1 MLFVKLADV
10 FAKLEKVTSGNKM
23 REILS
28 GFFKTVPKS
37 EIDIV
42 VYLATGRIASKY
54 DDVVIGMA
62 DKMILKSIA
71 LASGESNNEVKKVF
85 KQKGDIGLAAE
96 ALCGRKR
103 KSLSIKDVFTGL
115 HKISKASGAGSQDT
129 KARILVEL
137 FKSASAL
144 EAKYIARLVLG
155 TLRLGASDMTVLDSL
170 SIAFTG
176 TKKNKPK
183 LEHAYH
189 ICPDVGVIAKTIATK
204 GLKDLEKI
212 GVKVNVPIQMMLAQR
227 VKSIQEILDKMP
239 GELAVEEKYD
249 GERMQVHIKGNKIKI
264 YSRKLDDIT
273 SQFPDVVEAIKKQVK
288 CKSCVIEGECCA
300 VDKSGKLRPFQILMR
315 RRRKY
320 DIERYIKKI
329 PVCLFLFDLLYLDGR
344 SYILKDYPE
353 RHKAL
358 KKVVKKQT
366 SSLQLANR
374 IVTTDLKAIQKFFDK
389 MVKHG
394 AEGIMVKSC
403 GKGSV
408 YKAGTRGWLWI
419 KWKKEYMKGMVDTFD
434 LVIVGAFAGK
444 GKRAGSYGSLLCA
457 VYNKKKNRYDTFT
470 KLGTG
475 FTDEQLKNLPK
486 KLKRYELKHKH
497 PLVNAKKEMK
507 PDIWFTPAI
516 VVEVLG
522 AEITKSPI
530 HTADGLAL
538 RFPRFLRYRPEKNA
552 EQATTVKE
560 VMQMYSK
567 K

>member
-1 MLFVKLADV
+1 MLFSKLANV
-10 FAKLEKVTSGNKM
+10 FAKIEKISSGNKM

-37 EIDIV
+37 EICMV
-42 VYLATGRIASKY
+42 AYLTTGRIASEY
-54 DDVVIGMA
+54 EDVVVGMA
-62 DKMILKSIA
+62 DKMVLRSIA
-71 LASGESNNEVKKVF
+71 LASGASDVNKVF
-85 KQKGDIGLAAE
+85 KQKGDVGLAAAE
-96 ALCGRKR
+96 LCGRKR
-103 KSLSIKDVFTGL
+103 KALTVKEVFDGL
-115 HKISKASGAGSQDT
+115 HKIASVSGTGSQDV
-129 KARILVEL
+129 KVKILANL

-144 EAKYIARLVLG
+144 ESKYIARLVLG
-155 TLRLGASDMTVLDSL
+155 TLRLGASDQTLLDSL

-189 ICPDVGVIAKTIATK
+189 ICPDVCLIAETVAKK
-204 GLKDLEKI
+204 GLKGLGKI
-212 GVKVNVPIQMMLAQR
+212 NIKVGVPIQMMLAQR
-227 VKSIQEILDKMP
+227 VKSIQEILDKIKGDM
-239 GELAVEEKYD
+239 AVEEKYD
-249 GERMQVHIKGNKIKI
+249 GERMQIHIKSGKVKI
-264 YSRKLDDIT
+264 YSRRMDDIT
-273 SQFPDVVEAIKKQVK
+273 AQFPDVVAQIKKGIK
-288 CKSCVIEGECCA
+288 CKSSVIEGECCA
-300 VDKSGKLRPFQILMR
+300 VDKNGKLLPFQILMR

-320 DIERYIKKI
+320 DVEKFIKKI
-329 PVCLFLFDLLYLDGR
+329 PVCLFLFDLLYLDGK
-344 SYILKDYPE
+344 SFVLKDYPE
-353 RHKAL
+353 RQKAL

-366 SSLQLANR
+366 KGLKFANR
-374 IVTTDLKAIQKFFDK
+374 IITSDLKAIQKFFDK

-434 LVIVGAFAGK
+434 LVIVGAFAGR
-444 GKRAGSYGSLLCA
+444 GKRGGNYGSLLCA

-475 FTDEQLKNLPK
+475 FTDKQLKNLPK
-486 KLKRYELKHKH
+486 KFKVIKQKH
-497 PLVNAKKEMK
+497 PLVNAKLK
-507 PDIWFTPAI
+507 PDVWFSPSV

-530 HTADGLAL
+530 HTAEGLAL
-538 RFPRFLRYRPEKNA
+538 RFPRFLRYRPEKSP

-560 VMQMYSK
+560 VLQMYK